1 MPFLPEGIKIENIQ
15 NLVANLYD
23 KTDYVIHIRNLKQA
37 LNHELVLKKINIA
50 IKFNQN
56 LWLKPCI
63 DINTN
68 LRKKAKNGFEK
79 GFLSL

>member
-1 MPFLPEGIKIENIQ
+1 MPFLPERIKIENIQ